1 MQNLAGCA
9 NEQSE
14 LMGALLSAGLC
25 ECASFHHLLQ
35 QRTGYTRYT
44 GQIIPCIGVS
54 KVAPTALGLL
64 TFVTITVIVNYVF
77 AEKLIPHFHFI
88 HVTSSTLGSEHK
100 MGASFAYSFKVS
112 LLKQTDKQIAQSV
125 CNGQY

>member
-14 LMGALLSAGLC
+14 LMGALHSAGLC

-35 QRTGYTRYT
+35 QKTGCTRYT

-54 KVAPTALGLL
+54 KVAPTFGLL

-77 AEKLIPHFHFI
+77 AEKLIPHFDLYTCHFI
-88 HVTSSTLGSEHK
+88 
-100 MGASFAYSFKVS
+100 SFRK
-112 LLKQTDKQIAQSV
+112 
-125 CNGQY
+125 